1 MIQLSTGK
9 WIQERKR
16 ETMSL
21 KIQEGKRTVET
32 IKLLFLWIILELI
45 PVSAV
50 KIRFVKIT
58 NKAVIPRGFLLDD
71 GGNKHQETDAGVTKR
86 RH

>member
-1 MIQLSTGK
+1 MIQLSTDK

-21 KIQEGKRTVET
+21 TIQEGKRTVEA
-32 IKLLFLWIILELI
+32 IKLLFLRIILELI
-45 PVSAV
+45 PASAV

-58 NKAVIPRGFLLDD
+58 NKAVIPRGLLFCD
-71 GGNKHQETDAGVTKR
+71 GGKKH
-86 RH
+86 